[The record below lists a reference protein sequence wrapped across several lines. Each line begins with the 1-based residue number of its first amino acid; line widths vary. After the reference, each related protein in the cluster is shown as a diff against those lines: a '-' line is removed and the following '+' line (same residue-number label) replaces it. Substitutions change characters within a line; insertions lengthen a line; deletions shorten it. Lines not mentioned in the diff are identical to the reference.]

1 MCYEQI
7 RGIIV
12 KNTPALLL
20 LLLLLPPAIL
30 LVFSFSPVENYF
42 FSSSDSG
49 FQRNLY
55 LMFPILSKVF
65 DGKIIGLLYISIVL
79 DSKGKKKETNE

>member
-49 FQRNLY
+49 FQCQNG
-55 LMFPILSKVF
+55 VF
-65 DGKIIGLLYISIVL
+65 NVSNFIESD
-79 DSKGKKKETNE
+79 